1 MACGLLEINSNKVS
15 AGIAIIVIIFI
26 FPLTCSNT
34 QAQTNTAFN
43 PSDKFS
49 IPAYNG
55 SIGFAVNG
63 TYSKATLEDNTWTF
77 TNLYLNGSQ
86 PLENFQLS
94 TQNSNL
100 TIFSYQAINVTTF
113 QIVLLSYAVEGKGEQ
128 VLNLGLGPEENG
140 LDPSVEW
147 NVIVHNN
154 VFLAEGDGWS
164 ISNNGTIIV
173 NGASGNVSIVHYD
186 FGNSAPSSNL
196 PFYEQHSIAIIVAV
210 GVVATV
216 IVAEV
221 IRVRSRKHSGE
232 NELVK
237 VVR

>member
-1 MACGLLEINSNKVS
+1 MACDFVKVNRDKVS
-15 AGIAIIVIIFI
+15 TGIAIIGIIFI
-26 FPLTCSNT
+26 LSLTYPNT
-34 QAQTNTAFN
+34 QAQTNISFTPA
-43 PSDKFS
+43 DKFT

-63 TYSKATLEDNTWTF
+63 TYSKATFENNTWTF

-86 PLENFQLS
+86 LLENFQLS

-154 VFLAEGDGWS
+154 VFLAEGVGWN
-164 ISNNGTIIV
+164 ISNNGTMIV

-196 PFYEQHSIAIIVAV
+196 PFYEQHSIVIIVAV

-216 IVAEV
+216 IVAGV